1 MRSVITIA
9 RQYGSGGRE
18 IGKKLAGRFGI
29 PFYDR
34 ELIAEAAKRSGWSRE
49 ILEQAD
55 EKVGSSLLYAMI
67 MGYYP
72 FSDGLPPANPLPVN
86 DKLFLLQA
94 DLIREA
100 AQAGPCVIV
109 GRCAD
114 DILRGEKNVF
124 SVFVHA
130 DLKFRTKRAV
140 SNYGVSPGDAA
151 AQVSKMDQRRA
162 DYYNF
167 YTDKKWG
174 QAENYH
180 LAVSTSYFGVDGAVG
195 LIAAAVAEA
204 EKERAEESK

>member
-1 MRSVITIA
+1 MKSVITIA

-55 EKVGSSLLYAMI
+55 EKAGSSLLYAMI
-67 MGYYP
+67 MNYYP
-72 FSDGLPPANPLPVN
+72 FSDGVPPASTLPVN

-100 AQAGPCVIV
+100 AQSGPCVIV

-130 DLKFRTKRAV
+130 DLEFRRQRAV
-140 SNYGVSPGDAA
+140 SDYGIGPGDAA
-151 AQVSKMDQRRA
+151 AQVARMDKQRA
-162 DYYNF
+162 GYYNF
-167 YTDKKWG
+167 YTDKKWE

-180 LAVSTSYFGVDGAVG
+180 LAVSTSCFGVDGAVE

-204 EKERAEESK
+204 EKRRAGSK